1 MNILLVLYEM
11 FRKDFLTN
19 HVQDRSIC
27 EEEEEEEEDEI
38 LSRVR

>member
-11 FRKDFLTN
+11 FRKDFLAN
-19 HVQDRSIC
+19 HFQDRSMS
-27 EEEEEEEEDEI
+27 EEEEEEDDEI